1 MTQYLFKLKRNN
13 QDCIEHLLYTLLT
26 KKFVKFVFLF
36 HILFF
41 FGYSANGLAQSS
53 LKSSSFVLRSNF
65 QSNTAAT
72 TLHSSSNAKVK
83 AQYVM
88 GQTPL
93 LGKVSVAG
101 VEVRQGFIQ
110 PIGFISNFSQPSP
123 ALTTSVYPNPFAGN
137 LIIEFNATPI
147 HDVQT
152 SFFDMRG
159 RLQTLL
165 LHHFECL
172 TYCWAANFH
181 EIDTCGIIA

>member
-1 MTQYLFKLKRNN
+1 M
-13 QDCIEHLLYTLLT
+13 T
-26 KKFVKFVFLF
+26 KKFVKFVFLL
-36 HILFF
+36 HTLFF

-53 LKSSSFVLRSNF
+53 LKKPPWVLRSNF

-72 TLHSSSNAKVK
+72 TLHSSSNAKVM
-83 AQYVM
+83 AQYVI

-110 PIGFISNFSQPSP
+110 PIGFISSFSQPSP

-137 LIIEFNATPI
+137 LIIEFNTTPI
-147 HDVQT
+147 YEVHT

-159 RLQTLL
+159 RLVTRLIFDEPGSRIDIGLSHLAAGKYLLVINTGAQTFTKHLL
-165 LHHFECL
+165 KI
-172 TYCWAANFH
+172 N
-181 EIDTCGIIA
+181 